1 MAEAVD
7 LTDEIARLQRRASA
21 LREVAAGVDRSLVH
35 ELLARSGP
43 TTWVGPT
50 ATWFDEVVRAASG
63 AADRARDDLHAA
75 ARRLEDRAAEL
86 RVERAAL
93 HAAAGAAGP

>member
-1 MAEAVD
+1 MAEAAD

-21 LREVAAGVDRSLVH
+21 LRAVAAAVDRSLVH

-50 ATWFDEVVRAASG
+50 ATWFDEVVRVASG
-63 AADRARDDLHAA
+63 AADRARDDLHAT
-75 ARRLEDRAAEL
+75 ARRLEQRADEL
-86 RVERAAL
+86 RAERAASY
-93 HAAAGAAGP
+93 ASAGTTGP